1 MKKSQNI
8 MKMILCKLFF
18 RFLCL
23 YWQLQLQK
31 AVIFRLEAYAL
42 KQNLEG
48 IVIPHF
54 DLSEKIGK
62 AVPT

>member
-1 MKKSQNI
+1 
-8 MKMILCKLFF
+8 MILCKLFF

-48 IVIPHF
+48 IVIPNF
-54 DLSEKIGK
+54 DLSEKIEK

>member
-48 IVIPHF
+48 IVIPNL
-54 DLSEKIGK
+54 DLSEKIEK